1 MTKPVP
7 SFQKGSSGKQAGR
20 SNRGK
25 YVNPRQ
31 VEHHWNFYKKGIYIA
46 KPSSGLPGWF
56 LPLIALVLIVV
67 LVFWGVPAAIT
78 RMQNQQQ
85 NPTGE
90 DTPENQLI
98 YDDRTQ
104 VVNRPIADIFD
115 QPDLKAARVTQALYN
130 EPVTIRPSGEI
141 GETGAAGATGFAPV
155 ALADG
160 TTGFIMTRD
169 LTARR
174 TSIEPGLYRYK
185 LVIATATKRIMSHA
199 SQGTLLVEVMMG
211 TVLYA
216 DYRGDG
222 ISRVGLPD
230 GTTGWISDEG
240 VIVLPIG
247 GAIETPDDAARY
259 FCSTALTF
267 RQVTVIENGQSIRG
281 VSTTGIAR
289 LAAMINGLSVPRTLA
304 GLSEMGSQIV
314 VPRDPATGLIDLAA
328 LQPGDLLFLAAEPVP
343 TAGADEAGNEET
355 DSTTSDSKATGSV
368 PEEGTVVPAAS
379 PVALA
384 IYVDTNQILFARPI
398 HSAIQLLDLSRQEDI
413 QQRIV
418 LIRRLFD

>member
-25 YVNPRQ
+25 YVSPRQ

-46 KPSSGLPGWF
+46 RPSSGLPGWF

-67 LVFWGVPAAIT
+67 LVFWGVPAAIS
-78 RMQNQQQ
+78 RLQNHQQ

-90 DTPENQLI
+90 ENPENKLI

-130 EPVTIRPSGEI
+130 EPVTIRANSQ
-141 GETGAAGATGFAPV
+141 TGAAGATGFAPV

-185 LVIATATKRIMSHA
+185 LVIATATKRIMSHT

-240 VIVLPIG
+240 VIVLPVD

-259 FCSTALTF
+259 FCSTALAF

-304 GLSEMGSQIV
+304 GLSEMGSQIL
-314 VPRDPATGLIDLAA
+314 VPRDQATGLIDLTA

-343 TAGADEAGNEET
+343 TTGADEEGSEET
-355 DSTTSDSKATGSV
+355 ESTTTES
-368 PEEGTVVPAAS
+368 TVTDPDPYDEIVDPTAS

-398 HSAIQLLDLSRQEDI
+398 HSAIQLLDLSRQEDL